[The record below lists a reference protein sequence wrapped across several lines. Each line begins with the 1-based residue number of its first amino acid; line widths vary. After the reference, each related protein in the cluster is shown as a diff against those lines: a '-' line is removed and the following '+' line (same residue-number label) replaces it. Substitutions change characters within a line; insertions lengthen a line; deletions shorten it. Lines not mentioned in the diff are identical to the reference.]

1 MKAAPA
7 HFLGPEAAGEMR
19 RAVAHGV
26 AVPMTVAPAAFSA
39 HEAPTVTVKLRF
51 WIVVVMHESP

>member
-1 MKAAPA
+1 
-7 HFLGPEAAGEMR
+7 MR

-39 HEAPTVTVKLRF
+39 HEAPSVTVKPKF